1 MIPEPTFSR
10 QLNEIK
16 DYTFEILDKNSDLN
30 IYNTISR
37 IYRIEKN
44 IQKIIIEDNIADAD
58 MEVMILAHYM
68 SNIVLA
74 KAEVGNFDIR
84 DNESRLNI
92 LMNELS
98 GKFQL
103 DEELSAKV
111 KKVVLESLPFNEKSI
126 IESKIMAD
134 ATIMDFAC
142 VQGRDRLKQMYE
154 QMFLKDSEFSKN
166 HWYDI
171 LISILES
178 YKTTTNYG
186 QTEIQPIIESL
197 HERLSMERDSVENQN
212 GLILK
217 NELKISD
224 LEIQKLKG
232 DLIKAKNK
240 DYRGIQTL
248 FRNTSRN
255 HYTLNTMV
263 DAKAKIMIT
272 INSIILSLIL
282 GGVIGKSTSEISG
295 YIPFVI
301 FALVNLVSVTFAILS
316 IAPNKTQGN
325 FTEEE
330 IRNKKGNLLYF
341 GNFFNMHYR
350 DFEWAFLQMLN
361 DKDYLYTSMIRDY
374 YYQGQIL
381 QKKYFYIR
389 ISLYTFLFGLG
400 LAILSHFVTYLL

>member
-1 MIPEPTFSR
+1 MIPEPALSQ

-16 DYTFEILDKNSDLN
+16 DYTFEILDKNSHVN

-44 IQKIIIEDNIADAD
+44 IQKIIIEDNIKNAD
-58 MEVMILAHYM
+58 MDVLILANYM
-68 SNIVLA
+68 SNIIQG
-74 KAEVGNFDIR
+74 KTEVGKLDIK
-84 DNESRLNI
+84 DNESRINVLI
-92 LMNELS
+92 NELS
-98 GKFQL
+98 EKFRL
-103 DEELSAKV
+103 DEKLTTKV
-111 KKVVLESLPFNEKSI
+111 KKVLLESLPNNKKSI

-154 QMFLKDSEFSKN
+154 QLYLKDSEYSKN
-166 HWYDI
+166 NWYDI

-186 QTEIQPIIESL
+186 KNHIQPIINNL
-197 HERLSMERDSVENQN
+197 HERLIIERESVENRN

-224 LEIQKLKG
+224 LEIEKLKG
-232 DLIKAKNK
+232 DLSKAKNK

-282 GGVIGKSTSEISG
+282 GGVIGKSTSEISE
-295 YIPFVI
+295 YVPFVI

-389 ISLYTFLFGLG
+389 ISLYTFLLGLG
-400 LAILSHFVTYLL
+400 LAILAHFMTYLF